1 MDPQTLTNLFSCT
14 FSPDPN
20 VQKRAELEI
29 RKLGGQEGMVTTV
42 LQIVGNDGVD
52 LATRQ
57 AAAVYLKNR
66 VYSSYFV
73 ETATRPDQTPIA
85 ASDRNNLKATILPLL
100 ASSPS
105 RAITVQLAGALKN
118 VVARDFPEQWPT
130 LVDDVKKLLA
140 SGDVRE
146 VHAGCVAA
154 LEMVRAFRFRQNN
167 EILPKLVVEFFPT
180 LVNIATQALSNAPAG
195 PGQEVPIILHII
207 LKTYSTSIILQLSP
221 HQQSAES
228 LVPWGRLLF
237 QVVNIQVPK
246 EAVEEDEDERERSEW
261 WKAKKWAYK
270 ILGRLFHR
278 FGNPSQLPST
288 LQKDYG
294 PFAQHFVTNYAP
306 EIFKVYLQQIE
317 LYVSGQAWL
326 SKKCQYRVFTFFTE
340 CVKPKSTWA
349 LLKPHFEN
357 LVSSY
362 VFPQLSFTP
371 AKQEQWESDPIEFV
385 RTTVGTCTPE
395 RCIVTPRQ
403 TEHTAD
409 EFEAFDSPVSAATS
423 FLFSLASNRT
433 KTTFLPILGFINRVL
448 QSKPAAPQRYGALN
462 MTAALGPFIMR
473 HPDVKGN
480 MEQFM
485 VQHVLPEFTASEPYM
500 RAVACEVLGTVIKA
514 GFKFSNEQHL
524 HQHFTAIAA
533 TIDDAELPVRVH
545 ACLALTEMVTDSE
558 IVKTAVAP
566 QVGKVIQTL
575 LKLSEETDLDILNH
589 CMESMVDT
597 YQTELLPVAAELTAR
612 LCETYGRLAKES
624 LNSEEI
630 DGGSIDLDSIM
641 GSDVNE
647 DKTFAAMGVAKTIST
662 VVNAVDSSP
671 EILAQIQEIIIPIV
685 VFTLENK
692 LLDLLDNMYD
702 LVDALT
708 YKLRSIA
715 PNMWPVFELTYKLF
729 KSDAVDFLDEMLPSL
744 DNFVSFGTEVFKAR
758 PDYRQMVL
766 DIYQTSITSEH
777 LGENDAVNGCKL
789 AESMLL
795 NLRGCIDDA
804 LQPIITTAL
813 SLGKNVNTKALQI
826 ANLNVLV
833 NAILYNPTATLH
845 ILEQAGPGTARKF
858 FDEWFAAI
866 NAPARL
872 PRVHDKKLSIVA
884 LCALMEVDPANVPE
898 SIQEGFHG
906 IVSAALKLFQEYPK
920 AVQARKELEEA
931 YQNESDDESDEDDSK
946 YLNMNEEDDDV
957 WDEDSAYVEL
967 LANEGQRLREKSA
980 KVAAGEDFE
989 DDDEDEEEIDEELGY
1004 ISPLDTIDPYTSFK
1018 QALTSFQMKN
1028 AQGYQL
1034 ATTSLS
1040 PDLQTFLM
1048 EVMRIAEEHST
1059 QAVAQS

>member
-1 MDPQTLTNLFSCT
+1 MDPQILTNLFSCT
-14 FSPDPN
+14 FNADPN
-20 VQKRAELEI
+20 IQKRAELEI
-29 RKLGGQEGMVTTV
+29 RKLGGQEGMVTAV
-42 LQIVGNDGVD
+42 LQIIGNDGVD
-52 LATRQ
+52 IATRQ

-66 VYSSYFV
+66 VYSSYFIDQQS
-73 ETATRPDQTPIA
+73 RPDQTPIA
-85 ASDRNNLKATILPLL
+85 TSDRNNLKATILPLI

-130 LVDDVKKLLA
+130 LVEDVKKLLA
-140 SGDVRE
+140 SGNVNE
-146 VHAGCVAA
+146 VHAGCVAT

-167 EILPKLVVEFFPT
+167 DVLPKLVEEFFPT

-195 PGQEVPIILHII
+195 PNQEVPTILHLI
-207 LKTYSTSIILQLSP
+207 LKTYSTSIILHLSP
-221 HQQSAES
+221 HQQSSES

-237 QVVNIQVPK
+237 QVVNLQVPK
-246 EAVEEDEDERERSEW
+246 EAIPEDEDERERCEW
-261 WKAKKWAYK
+261 WKAKKWAYQ

-288 LQKDYG
+288 LQKDYSA
-294 PFAQHFVTNYAP
+294 FAELFVTNYAP
-306 EIFKVYLQQIE
+306 EIFKVYLHQIE

-326 SKKCQYRVFTFFTE
+326 SKKCQYRIFTFFTE

-349 LLKPHFEN
+349 LVKPHFET

-371 AKQEQWESDPIEFV
+371 AKQEQWETDPIEFV
-385 RTTVGTCTPE
+385 RTTV
-395 RCIVTPRQ
+395 
-403 TEHTAD
+403 D

-433 KTTFLPILGFINRVL
+433 KTTFLPILAFINRVL

-485 VQHVLPEFTASEPYM
+485 IEHVLPEFTASEGYM

-514 GFKFSNEQHL
+514 GLKFSNEQHL
-524 HQHFTAIAA
+524 HQHFAA
-533 TIDDAELPVRVH
+533 VAAAIDDPELPVRVH
-545 ACLALTEMVTDSE
+545 ACLALTEMVTDSAS
-558 IVKTAVAP
+558 VRTAVAP

-589 CMESMVDT
+589 CMETMVET

-612 LCETYGRLAKES
+612 LCETYARLAKES
-624 LNSEEI
+624 QSADEI
-630 DGGSIDLDSIM
+630 DSSAVDIDSIM
-641 GSDVNE
+641 DSDANE

-685 VFTLENK
+685 ALTLENK
-692 LLDLLDNMYD
+692 LLDLLDNMYE

-708 YKLRSIA
+708 YKLRSIS

-744 DNFVSFGTEVFKAR
+744 DNFVSFGTETFRVR

-766 DIYQTSITSEH
+766 DIYQTAINSDH

-804 LQPIITTAL
+804 LQPIVNTAL
-813 SLGKNVNTKALQI
+813 SVVDKAETNALRL

-833 NAILYNPTATLH
+833 NAILYNPAATLH

-858 FDEWFAAI
+858 FDKWFESI
-866 NAPARL
+866 KLENRL
-872 PRVHDKKLSIVA
+872 PRVHDKKLSIMA
-884 LCALMEVDPANVPE
+884 LCALMEVDPANIPN
-898 SIQEGFHG
+898 SIKEGFHG
-906 IVSAALKLFQEYPK
+906 IVSGALKLFQEYPK

-931 YQNESDDESDEDDSK
+931 FQNDSDDESDEDDSK

-957 WDEDSAYVEL
+957 WDEDSAYVQM
-967 LANEGQRLREKSA
+967 LAEEGQRLREKSE
-980 KVAAGEDFE
+980 KVAAGEDFS
-989 DDDEDEEEIDEELGY
+989 DDEEEDDIEEELGY
-1004 ISPLDTIDPYTSFK
+1004 IGPLDNVDPYISFK

-1028 AQGYQL
+1028 PQGYQL
-1034 ATTSLS
+1034 ATTSLT
-1040 PDLQTFLM
+1040 PDQQTFLM
-1048 EVMRIAEEHST
+1048 EVMRIAEEHTT
-1059 QAVAQS
+1059 QAGAQS

>member
-29 RKLGGQEGMVTTV
+29 RKLGGQDGMVTAV
-42 LQIVGNDGVD
+42 LQIVGNDAVD
-52 LATRQ
+52 LPTRQ

-73 ETATRPDQTPIA
+73 DTVARPDQTPISPA
-85 ASDRNNLKATILPLL
+85 DRDNLKLSLLPLI
-100 ASSPS
+100 ARSPS

-118 VVARDFPEQWPT
+118 IVARDFPEQWPT

-140 SGDVRE
+140 STDVRE
-146 VHAGCVAA
+146 VHAGCVTA

-167 EILPKLVVEFFPT
+167 DVLPKLVEEFFPT
-180 LVNIATQALSNAPAG
+180 FVNIATQALSNAPVG
-195 PGQEVPIILHII
+195 PSQEVPTILHVI
-207 LKTYSTSIILQLSP
+207 LKTYSTSIILHLSA
-221 HQQSAES
+221 HQQSNES

-237 QVVNIQVPK
+237 QVVNLQIPKDAVP
-246 EAVEEDEDERERSEW
+246 EDEEERERSEW

-278 FGNPSQLPST
+278 FGNPSQLPSS

-294 PFAQHFVTNYAP
+294 PFANHFVTNYAP
-306 EIFKVYLQQIE
+306 EIFKIYLHQIE

-326 SKKCQYRVFTFFTE
+326 SKKCQYRILAFFTE
-340 CVKPKSTWA
+340 CVKPKATWA
-349 LLKPHFEN
+349 LLKPHFET

-371 AKQEQWESDPIEFV
+371 AKKEQWETDPIEFV
-385 RTTVGTCTPE
+385 RTTV
-395 RCIVTPRQ
+395 
-403 TEHTAD
+403 D

-433 KTTFLPILGFINRVL
+433 KTTFLPVLAFINRVL
-448 QSKPAAPQRYGALN
+448 QSKPDAPQRYGALN

-480 MEQFM
+480 MEQFLI
-485 VQHVLPEFTASEPYM
+485 QHVLPEFTATEPYM

-524 HQHFTAIAA
+524 HQHFTAVAA
-533 TIDDAELPVRVH
+533 AIDDPELPVRVH
-545 ACLALTEMVTDSE
+545 ACLALVEMVTDSE
-558 IVKTAVAP
+558 VVKTAVAP

-612 LCETYGRLAKES
+612 LCETYARLAKES
-624 LNSEEI
+624 QVADDTI
-630 DGGSIDLDSIM
+630 GAGPDLDSLM
-641 GSDVNE
+641 EGEANE

-685 VFTLENK
+685 VLTLENK
-692 LLDLLDNMYD
+692 LLDLLDNMYE

-708 YKLRSIA
+708 YKLRSIS

-729 KSDAVDFLDEMLPSL
+729 KADAVDFLDEMLPSL

-758 PDYRQMVL
+758 ADYRQMVL
-766 DIYQTSITSEH
+766 DIYQTSITSDH

-789 AESMLL
+789 AESILL
-795 NLRGCIDDA
+795 NLRGFADDA

-813 SLGKNVNTKALQI
+813 SIVDKTNTKALQI

-833 NAILYNPTATLH
+833 NAILYNPAATLH

-858 FDEWFAAI
+858 FDEWFATIAVP
-866 NAPARL
+866 NRL
-872 PRVHDKKLSIVA
+872 PRVHDKKLSIMA
-884 LCALMEVDPANVPE
+884 LCALMEMDAANVPE
-898 SIQEGFHG
+898 SIREGFHG
-906 IVSAALKLFQEYPK
+906 IVSGALTLFQEYPK

-931 YQNESDDESDEDDSK
+931 LQNESDDESDEDDSK
-946 YLNMNEEDDDV
+946 YLNLNEEDDDV
-957 WDEDSAYVEL
+957 WDEDSAYVEM
-967 LANEGQRLREKSA
+967 LANEGQRLREKSE
-980 KVAAGEDFE
+980 KAANGEE
-989 DDDEDEEEIDEELGY
+989 ISDDEEEDEELEEELGY
-1004 ISPLDTIDPYTSFK
+1004 ISPLDNVDPYVSFK
-1018 QALTSFQMKN
+1018 QALTTFQMKN
-1028 AQGYQL
+1028 GQGYQM

-1040 PDLQTFLM
+1040 PDQQTFLM
-1048 EVMRIAEEHST
+1048 EVMRLAEEHAA
-1059 QAVAQS
+1059 QVPAAQS

>member
-1 MDPQTLTNLFSCT
+1 MDSQTLTNLFSCT

-29 RKLGGQEGMVTTV
+29 RKLGGQEGMVTAT
-42 LQIVGNDGVD
+42 LQIIGNDSVD
-52 LATRQ
+52 IPTRQ

-73 ETATRPDQTPIA
+73 DQVSTSRPDQTPIPL
-85 ASDRNNLKATILPLL
+85 SDRNNLKASILPLL

-118 VVARDFPEQWPT
+118 VVARDFPEHWPS
-130 LVDDVKKLLA
+130 LVEDVKKLLA
-140 SGDVRE
+140 SSNVNE

-167 EILPKLVVEFFPT
+167 DILPKLVDEFFPN
-180 LVNIATQALSNAPAG
+180 LVNIATQALSNAPVTAN
-195 PGQEVPIILHII
+195 QDVPTILHLI
-207 LKTYSTSIILQLSP
+207 LKTYSTSIILHLSP
-221 HQQSAES
+221 HQQSPES

-237 QVVNIQVPK
+237 QVVNLQIPK
-246 EAVEEDEDERERSEW
+246 EAVPEDEDEREKSEW

-294 PFAQHFVTNYAP
+294 AFAQHFVTNYAP
-306 EIFKVYLQQIE
+306 EIFKIYLHQIE
-317 LYVSGQAWL
+317 LYVSGHAWL
-326 SKKCQYRVFTFFTE
+326 SKRCQYRIFTFFTE

-349 LLKPHFEN
+349 LLKPHFQT

-371 AKQEQWESDPIEFV
+371 AKQEEWESDPIDFV
-385 RTTVGTCTPE
+385 RTTV
-395 RCIVTPRQ
+395 
-403 TEHTAD
+403 AD

-433 KTTFLPILGFINRVL
+433 KTTFLPILAFVNGVL

-480 MEQFM
+480 MEQFLI
-485 VQHVLPEFTASEPYM
+485 QNVLPEFNAPEPYM
-500 RAVACEVLGTVIKA
+500 RAIACEVLGTVIKA
-514 GFKFSNEQHL
+514 GFKFSNEQVL
-524 HQHFTAIAA
+524 QQHFTAVAA
-533 TIDDAELPVRVH
+533 AIDDPELPVRVH
-545 ACLALTEMVTDSE
+545 ACLALTEMVTDSPS
-558 IVKTAVAP
+558 VKNAVAP

-589 CMESMVDT
+589 CMESMVET

-612 LCETYGRLAKES
+612 LCETYARLAKES
-624 LNSEEI
+624 QSAEDI
-630 DGGSIDLDSIM
+630 DASAVDMDSIM
-641 GSDVNE
+641 ENDINE

-671 EILAQIQEIIIPIV
+671 EILAQLQEIIIPIV

-692 LLDLLDNMYD
+692 ILDLLDNMYD

-708 YKLRSIA
+708 YKLRSIS

-744 DNFVSFGTEVFKAR
+744 DNFVSFGTEMFKAR

-766 DIYQTSITSEH
+766 DIYQTAINSDH

-804 LQPIITTAL
+804 LQPIVSTAL
-813 SLGKNVNTKALQI
+813 SVVDKAETNALRL

-833 NAILYNPTATLH
+833 NAILYNPVATLH
-845 ILEQAGPGTARKF
+845 IMEQAAPGTARKF
-858 FDEWFAAI
+858 FDKWFEAI
-866 NAPARL
+866 KQDNRL
-872 PRVHDKKLSIVA
+872 PRVHDKKLSIMA
-884 LCALMEVDPANVPE
+884 LCALMEIDPTNVPD
-898 SIQEGFHG
+898 SIKEGFHG
-906 IVSAALKLFQEYPK
+906 IVSGALKLFQEYPK

-931 YQNESDDESDEDDSK
+931 FHNESDESDDEDDSK
-946 YLNMNEEDDDV
+946 YLNMNEDEEDV
-957 WDEDSAYVEL
+957 WDEDSAYVEM
-967 LANEGQRLREKSA
+967 LANEGQRLREKSE
-980 KVAAGEDFE
+980 KVAAGEDFS
-989 DDDEDEEEIDEELGY
+989 DDEEEDEIEEELGY
-1004 ISPLDTIDPYTSFK
+1004 ISPLDNVDPYVTFK
-1018 QALTSFQMKN
+1018 QALTAFQMKN
-1028 AQGYQL
+1028 APGYQL

-1040 PDLQTFLM
+1040 PDQQTLLM
-1048 EVMRIAEEHST
+1048 EVMRVAEEHSV
-1059 QAVAQS
+1059 QAAAQS

>member
-29 RKLGGQEGMVTTV
+29 RKLGGEEGMVTTV
-42 LQIVGNDGVD
+42 LQIIGNDNVD
-52 LATRQ
+52 LPTRQ

-73 ETATRPDQTPIA
+73 DTVARPDQAPI
-85 ASDRNNLKATILPLL
+85 SPTDRNNLKMSILPLIA
-100 ASSPS
+100 ASAS

-118 VVARDFPEQWPT
+118 VVARDFPEQWPN

-140 SGDVRE
+140 SGNVNE
-146 VHAGCVAA
+146 VHAGCVTI

-167 EILPKLVVEFFPT
+167 DVLPKLVEEFFPT
-180 LVNIATQALSNAPAG
+180 LVDIASRALSNAPVSTS
-195 PGQEVPIILHII
+195 QEAPTIIHLI
-207 LKTYSTSIILQLSP
+207 LKTYSTSIILHLSA
-221 HQQSAES
+221 HQQSSDS
-228 LVPWGRLLF
+228 LVPWGRFLF
-237 QVVNIQVPK
+237 QVVNLPIPK
-246 EAVEEDEDERERSEW
+246 EAVPEDEEERERSEW

-278 FGNPSQLPST
+278 FGNPSQLPSS

-306 EIFKVYLQQIE
+306 EIFKIYLQQIE
-317 LYVSGQAWL
+317 LFVSGSAWL
-326 SKKCQYRVFTFFTE
+326 SKKCQYRIFAYFTE
-340 CVKPKSTWA
+340 CVKPKSTWG

-362 VFPQLSFTP
+362 VFPQLSFNAT
-371 AKQEQWESDPIEFV
+371 KQEQWTTDPIEFV
-385 RTTVGTCTPE
+385 RTTV
-395 RCIVTPRQ
+395 
-403 TEHTAD
+403 D

-473 HPDVKGN
+473 HPEVKGN

-485 VQHVLPEFTASEPYM
+485 IQNVLPEFTATEPYM
-500 RAVACEVLGTVIKA
+500 RAVASEVLGTVIKA

-524 HQHFTAIAA
+524 HQHFTAVAA
-533 TIDDAELPVRVH
+533 AIDDPELPVRVH
-545 ACLALTEMVTDSE
+545 ACLALTEMVTDSPT
-558 IVKTAVAP
+558 VKTAVAP

-612 LCETYGRLAKES
+612 LCETYARLAKES
-624 LNSEEI
+624 QTADETE
-630 DGGSIDLDSIM
+630 GIDLDSIM
-641 GSDVNE
+641 EGDANE

-685 VFTLENK
+685 VLTLENK

-708 YKLRSIA
+708 YKLRSIS

-729 KSDAVDFLDEMLPSL
+729 KADAVDFLDEMLPSL
-744 DNFVSFGTEVFKAR
+744 DNFVSFGTEMFKAR
-758 PDYRQMVL
+758 ADYRQMVL
-766 DIYQTSITSEH
+766 DIYQTSITSDH

-789 AESMLL
+789 AESILL
-795 NLRGCIDDA
+795 NLRGCADDA
-804 LQPIITTAL
+804 LQPIVTTAY
-813 SLGKNVNTKALQI
+813 SIVNKTNTKALQV
-826 ANLNVLV
+826 ANNNVLV
-833 NAILYNPTATLH
+833 NAILYNPAATLQF
-845 ILEQAGPGTARKF
+845 LEQVGPGSARTF

-866 NAPARL
+866 AAPSRL
-872 PRVHDKKLSIVA
+872 PRVHDKKLSIMA
-884 LCALMEVDPANVPE
+884 LCALMEMDPAGVPA
-898 SIQEGFHG
+898 SIQDGFHN
-906 IVSAALKLFQEYPK
+906 IVAGALQLFQEYPK

-931 YQNESDDESDEDDSK
+931 FQNDSDDEGEEDDSK

-957 WDEDSAYVEL
+957 WDEDSAYVEM

-980 KVAAGEDFE
+980 KAETGEDFS
-989 DDDEDEEEIDEELGY
+989 DDEEEDDIDEELGY
-1004 ISPLDTIDPYTSFK
+1004 ISPLDNADPYVSFK

-1028 AQGYQL
+1028 SQGYQL

-1048 EVMRIAEEHST
+1048 EVMRLAEEH
-1059 QAVAQS
+1059 AAQPAAAS

>member
-29 RKLGGQEGMVTTV
+29 RKLGAQEGMVTTV
-42 LQIVGNDGVD
+42 LQIIGNDNVD
-52 LATRQ
+52 IATRQ

-66 VYSSYFV
+66 VYSSYFIDSV
-73 ETATRPDQTPIA
+73 ARPDQVPIPT
-85 ASDRNNLKATILPLL
+85 SDRNNFKASVLPLI

-105 RAITVQLAGALKN
+105 RVISVQLAGALKN

-130 LVDDVKKLLA
+130 LADDVKKLLV
-140 SGDVRE
+140 SSNVNE
-146 VHAGCVAA
+146 VHAGCVTT

-167 EILPKLVVEFFPT
+167 DILPKLVEAFFPT
-180 LVNIATQALSNAPAG
+180 LVNIATQALSNAPVG
-195 PGQEVPIILHII
+195 PNEDVPTIVHLI
-207 LKTYSTSIILQLSP
+207 LKTYSTSILLHLSP

-237 QVVNIQVPK
+237 QVVNLQIPK
-246 EAVEEDEDERERSEW
+246 EAVPEDEEKRERCEW

-288 LQKDYG
+288 LQKDYAA
-294 PFAQHFVTNYAP
+294 FSQHFVTNYAP
-306 EIFKVYLQQIE
+306 EIFKIYLQQIE
-317 LYVSGQAWL
+317 LFVSGQAWL
-326 SKKCQYRVFTFFTE
+326 SKKCQYRIFTFFTE

-349 LLKPHFEN
+349 LLKPHFET

-371 AKQEQWESDPIEFV
+371 VKEEQWNTDPVEFV
-385 RTTVGTCTPE
+385 RTTV
-395 RCIVTPRQ
+395 
-403 TEHTAD
+403 D

-473 HPDVKGN
+473 HPEVKGN
-480 MEQFM
+480 MEQFLL
-485 VQHVLPEFTASEPYM
+485 QHVLPEFAAPEPYM

-514 GFKFSNEQHL
+514 GMKFTNQQFLEQHL
-524 HQHFTAIAA
+524 TAVAA
-533 TIDDAELPVRVH
+533 AIDDAELPVRVH
-545 ACLALTEMVTDSE
+545 ACLALTELVTETPS
-558 IVKTAVAP
+558 VQSVVAP

-575 LKLSEETDLDILNH
+575 LKLAEETDLDILNH
-589 CMESMVDT
+589 CMESMVET
-597 YQTELLPVAAELTAR
+597 YQAELLPVAAELTAR
-612 LCETYGRLAKES
+612 LCETYARLAKES
-624 LNSEEI
+624 QNADEVDPSTVDIDAIMESE
-630 DGGSIDLDSIM
+630 G
-641 GSDVNE
+641 NE

-662 VVNAVDSSP
+662 VVNAVESSP
-671 EILAQIQEIIIPIV
+671 EILAQIQEIIIPV
-685 VFTLENK
+685 VILTLENK

-708 YKLRSIA
+708 YKLRSIS

-729 KSDAVDFLDEMLPSL
+729 KADAVDFLDEMLPSL
-744 DNFVSFGTEVFKAR
+744 DNFVSFGTEMFKAR
-758 PDYRQMVL
+758 ADYRQMVL
-766 DIYQTSITSEH
+766 DIYQTAISSEH

-804 LQPIITTAL
+804 LQPIVNTAL
-813 SLGKNVNTKALQI
+813 SVVDKAQTNALRL

-833 NAILYNPTATLH
+833 NAILYNPAATLH
-845 ILEQAGPGTARKF
+845 IMEQAGAGTARKF
-858 FDEWFAAI
+858 FDKWFESI
-866 NAPARL
+866 KVDNRL
-872 PRVHDKKLSIVA
+872 PRVHDKKLSIMA
-884 LCALMEVDPANVPE
+884 LCTLMEMDPANVPA

-906 IVSAALKLFQEYPK
+906 IVSGALKLFQEYPK

-931 YQNESDDESDEDDSK
+931 FQNESDDESDEDDSK

-957 WDEDSAYVEL
+957 WDEDSAYVEM
-967 LANEGQRLREKSA
+967 LANEGQRLREKSEKA
-980 KVAAGEDFE
+980 AAAGGDYS
-989 DDDEDEEEIDEELGY
+989 DDEEEEDEIEEELGY
-1004 ISPLDTIDPYTSFK
+1004 ISPLDNVDPYVTFK
-1018 QALTSFQMKN
+1018 QALTAFQMKN

-1040 PDLQTFLM
+1040 PEQQTFLM
-1048 EVMRIAEEHST
+1048 EVMRIAEEHSA
-1059 QAVAQS
+1059 QAAAQS

>member
-42 LQIVGNDGVD
+42 LQIIGNDSVD
-52 LATRQ
+52 IATRQ

-73 ETATRPDQTPIA
+73 DTVQRPDQVPIPV
-85 ASDRNNLKATILPLL
+85 SDRNNLKASVLPLI
-100 ASSPS
+100 AASPS

-118 VVARDFPEQWPT
+118 VVARDFPEHWPT
-130 LVDDVKKLLA
+130 LVDEVKKLLA
-140 SGDVRE
+140 SSNVHE
-146 VHAGCVAA
+146 VHAGCVTI

-167 EILPKLVVEFFPT
+167 DILPKLVEEFFPT
-180 LVNIATQALSNAPAG
+180 LVSIATQAIANVPAG
-195 PGQEVPIILHII
+195 PSQEVPTILHLI

-221 HQQSAES
+221 HQQSSES
-228 LVPWGRLLF
+228 LVPWGSLLF
-237 QVVNIQVPK
+237 RVVNLQVPK
-246 EAVEEDEDERERSEW
+246 EAVPEDEDERERSEW

-278 FGNPSQLPST
+278 FGNPSQLPSS

-294 PFAQHFVTNYAP
+294 PFAQLFVTNYAP
-306 EIFKVYLQQIE
+306 EIFKIYLQQIE

-326 SKKCQYRVFTFFTE
+326 SKKCQYRIFTFFTE

-371 AKQEQWESDPIEFV
+371 AKQEQWDSDPVEFV
-385 RTTVGTCTPE
+385 RTTV
-395 RCIVTPRQ
+395 
-403 TEHTAD
+403 D

-480 MEQFM
+480 MEQFLI
-485 VQHVLPEFTASEPYM
+485 QHVLPEFAASEAYM
-500 RAVACEVLGTVIKA
+500 RAVACEVLGTVVKS

-524 HQHFTAIAA
+524 HQHLTAVAA
-533 TIDDAELPVRVH
+533 AIDDPELPVRVH
-545 ACLALTEMVTDSE
+545 ACLALTELVTDSAS
-558 IVKTAVAP
+558 VKTAVAP

-589 CMESMVDT
+589 CMESMVET

-612 LCETYGRLAKES
+612 LCETYARLAKES
-624 LNSEEI
+624 QSADEV
-630 DGGSIDLDSIM
+630 DASAIDLDAIM
-641 GSDVNE
+641 EAENNE

-671 EILAQIQEIIIPIV
+671 EILAQIQEIIVPIV
-685 VFTLENK
+685 VLTLENK

-708 YKLRSIA
+708 YKLRSIS
-715 PNMWPVFELTYKLF
+715 PSMWPVFELTYKLF

-744 DNFVSFGTEVFKAR
+744 DNFVSFGTDVFKAR

-766 DIYQTSITSEH
+766 DIYQTSIASDH

-804 LQPIITTAL
+804 LQAIITTAL
-813 SLGKNVNTKALQI
+813 SVVDKAETNALRL

-833 NAILYNPTATLH
+833 NAILYNPAAALH
-845 ILEQAGPGTARKF
+845 IMEQAGPGTARSF
-858 FDEWFAAI
+858 FDKWFAAI
-866 NAPARL
+866 NVEARL
-872 PRVHDKKLSIVA
+872 PRVHDKKLSIMA
-884 LCALMEVDPANVPE
+884 LCALMEIDPANVPE
-898 SIQEGFHG
+898 SIKEGFYG
-906 IVSAALKLFQEYPK
+906 IVSGALKLFQEYPK

-931 YQNESDDESDEDDSK
+931 FQNDSDDESDEEDGK
-946 YLNMNEEDDDV
+946 FLNMNDEDDDV
-957 WDEDSAYVEL
+957 WDEDSAYVEM
-967 LANEGQRLREKSA
+967 LANEGARLREKSA
-980 KVAAGEDFE
+980 KAAAGEE
-989 DDDEDEEEIDEELGY
+989 VSDDEDDEEDIEEELGY
-1004 ISPLDTIDPYTSFK
+1004 ISPLDNVDPYITFK

-1028 AQGYQL
+1028 AQGYQM
-1034 ATTSLS
+1034 ATTSLN
-1040 PDLQTFLM
+1040 PDQQTFLM
-1048 EVMRIAEEHST
+1048 EVMRIAEEHT
-1059 QAVAQS
+1059 AQVAPQS

>member
-1 MDPQTLTNLFSCT
+1 MDPQTLTNLFACT

-29 RKLGGQEGMVTTV
+29 RKLGGQEGLITTV
-42 LQIVGNDGVD
+42 LAIIGNDSVD

-57 AAAVYLKNR
+57 AAAVYFKNR

-73 ETATRPDQTPIA
+73 DAAAPRPDQVPIPV
-85 ASDRNNLKATILPLL
+85 SDRNHLKASVLPLI

-130 LVDDVKKLLA
+130 LADDVKKLLA
-140 SGDVRE
+140 SGNVNE
-146 VHAGCVAA
+146 VHAGCVTA

-167 EILPKLVVEFFPT
+167 DILPKLVEEFFPT

-195 PGQEVPIILHII
+195 PSQDVPTIIHLI
-207 LKTYSTSIILQLSP
+207 LKTYSTSIILHLTP
-221 HQQSAES
+221 HQQGTES

-237 QVVNIQVPK
+237 QVVNLQIPK
-246 EAVEEDEDERERSEW
+246 EAVPEDEDERERSEW

-278 FGNPSQLPST
+278 FGNPSQLPSS

-294 PFAQHFVTNYAP
+294 AFAQHFVSTYAP
-306 EIFKVYLQQIE
+306 EIFKIYLQQIE
-317 LYVSGQAWL
+317 LFVSGQAWL
-326 SKKCQYRVFTFFTE
+326 SKKCQYRIFTFFTE

-349 LLKPHFEN
+349 LLKPHFET

-362 VFPQLSFTP
+362 VFPQLSFNP
-371 AKQEQWESDPIEFV
+371 AKQEQWDSDPIEFV
-385 RTTVGTCTPE
+385 RTTV
-395 RCIVTPRQ
+395 
-403 TEHTAD
+403 D

-433 KTTFLPILGFINRVL
+433 KSTFLPILGFINRVL

-485 VQHVLPEFTASEPYM
+485 VQHVLPEFAAAESYM
-500 RAVACEVLGTVIKA
+500 RAVASEVLGTVIKA
-514 GFKFSNEQHL
+514 GLKFSNEQHL
-524 HQHFTAIAA
+524 HQHFTAVAA
-533 TIDDAELPVRVH
+533 AIDDPELPVRVH
-545 ACLALTEMVTDSE
+545 ACLALTEMVTDSQS
-558 IVKTAVAP
+558 VRTAVAP

-612 LCETYGRLAKES
+612 LCETYARLAKDSQVADET
-624 LNSEEI
+624 
-630 DGGSIDLDSIM
+630 DAIDLDSIM
-641 GSDVNE
+641 DSDANE
-647 DKTFAAMGVAKTIST
+647 EKTFAAMGVAKTIST

-671 EILAQIQEIIIPIV
+671 EILAQIQEIIVPIV
-685 VFTLENK
+685 VLTLENK

-708 YKLRSIA
+708 YKLRSIS
-715 PNMWPVFELTYKLF
+715 PSMWPVFELTYKLF

-744 DNFVSFGTEVFKAR
+744 DNFVSFGTEMFKAR

-766 DIYQTSITSEH
+766 DIYQTSITSDH

-795 NLRGCIDDA
+795 NLRGHIDDA
-804 LQPIITTAL
+804 LQPIITTSLSVIPKANTAAL
-813 SLGKNVNTKALQI
+813 TL
-826 ANLNVLV
+826 ANLDVLV
-833 NAILYNPTATLH
+833 NAVLYNPAAALH
-845 ILEQAGPGTARKF
+845 ILEQAGSNVAPEF
-858 FDEWFAAI
+858 FSKWFEAI
-866 NAPARL
+866 NTDTRL

-884 LCALMEVDPANVPE
+884 LCALMEVDPSAVPP
-898 SIQEGFHG
+898 SIQEGFHN
-906 IVSAALKLFQEYPK
+906 IVSGALKLFQAYPK
-920 AVQARKELEEA
+920 AVQARQELEAA
-931 YQNESDDESDEDDSK
+931 YQNDSDDEDDEDDSK

-957 WDEDSAYVEL
+957 WDEDSAYVEM

-980 KVAAGEDFE
+980 KAENGEDVSDD
-989 DDDEDEEEIDEELGY
+989 DDDEDIEEELGY
-1004 ISPLDTIDPYTSFK
+1004 ISPLDTVDPYIQFK
-1018 QALTSFQMKN
+1018 QALTNFQMKN

-1034 ATTSLS
+1034 ATTSLT
-1040 PDLQTFLM
+1040 PELQTLLM
-1048 EVMRIAEEHST
+1048 EVMRIAEEHAAQAAT
-1059 QAVAQS
+1059 QS